1 MKPVTG
7 AEDES
12 RDLHPVW
19 VAAGWTLGLLGVQV
33 ASGFELWGAPGVVH
47 IGDLGAACLLHW
59 AAVRVGGLPPGRH
72 RAPPPVAGELWFARG
87 FGMFSAVMLLMV
99 ALGAPP
105 SWAGAAGAVGK
116 GCVLLL
122 VLRLVS
128 RARTP
133 FIGAL
138 SSHAVLLN
146 PPATVVSSFALAIL
160 CGWLLLALPQA
171 GTEGRPL
178 GPLDALFTATSA
190 TCVTGLIVKDTPRDF
205 SPFGQ
210 VVILLLIQAGGL
222 GIMTLAGVF
231 SAARGRRVSLRQRM
245 IAHDTVVMHE
255 WRSIGATLRSIALYV
270 FAFELAGAL
279 ALWLR
284 WWQSGAGTGQAAWL
298 AAFHAVSAF
307 CNAGFS
313 LFSTSL
319 EAYAGD
325 AIIVGVVGGLIIIGG
340 LGFPVSTDLWRVH
353 VLRRQGRR
361 GRLSLHSRLTLVTTG
376 GLLVVGFAGFLVL
389 EWAGALAGRGVLESV
404 YAGGFQSVT
413 ARTAGFNTVPVS
425 ALTDATRFLLILLM
439 FIGASPGS
447 TGGGIKTA
455 TFAVLVCL
463 ARTMIYGGSHVHVFG
478 RAIPEAVRHR
488 AVAIVILFGVFVLIW
503 TFALSVSESARFMDL
518 LFEAVSAFGTV
529 GLSAGVTPMLT
540 AFGKLAIIAAMF
552 MGRVGPLTLAL
563 AVAQRKRRVELTH
576 PEETVMVG

>member
-1 MKPVTG
+1 MG
-7 AEDES
+7 AF
-12 RDLHPVW
+12 P
-19 VAAGWTLGLLGVQV
+19 
-33 ASGFELWGAPGVVH
+33 
-47 IGDLGAACLLHW
+47 
-59 AAVRVGGLPPGRH
+59 
-72 RAPPPVAGELWFARG
+72 
-87 FGMFSAVMLLMV
+87 
-99 ALGAPP
+99 
-105 SWAGAAGAVGK
+105 
-116 GCVLLL
+116 
-122 VLRLVS
+122 
-128 RARTP
+128 
-133 FIGAL
+133 
-138 SSHAVLLN
+138 SHAVLLN

-171 GTEGRPL
+171 GADGRPL

-205 SPFGQ
+205 SLFGQ

-255 WRSIGATLRSIALYV
+255 WRSIGATLRSIALYA

-284 WWQSGAGTGQAAWL
+284 WWATGGEAGRAAWL

-325 AIIVGVVGGLIIIGG
+325 LIIVAVVGGLIIIGG
-340 LGFPVSTDLWRVH
+340 LGFPVSTDLWRLH
-353 VLRRQGRR
+353 VLRRQGKR
-361 GRLSLHSRLTLVTTG
+361 GRLSLHSRLVLVTTG
-376 GLLVVGFAGFLVL
+376 WLLLVGFAGFVLL
-389 EWAGALAGRGVLESV
+389 EWHNSLVERGPLESV
-404 YAGGFQSVT
+404 YAAGFQSLT
-413 ARTAGFNTVPVS
+413 ARTAGFNTVPIS
-425 ALTDATRFLLILLM
+425 ALADATLFLLILLM

-455 TFAVLVCL
+455 TFAVLACL

-488 AVAIVILFGVFVLIW
+488 AMAIVILFGMCVLIW
-503 TFALSVSESARFMDL
+503 TFTLAVSESARFMDL
-518 LFEAVSAFGTV
+518 LFETVSAFGTV
-529 GLSAGVTPMLT
+529 GLSAGITPTLT
-540 AFGKLAIIAAMF
+540 PFGKLAVLAAMF

-563 AVAQRKRRVELTH
+563 AAAQRKRRVEFTH
-576 PEETVMVG
+576 PEEIVMVG